1 MSINYDNLIRHML
14 FKEAFE
20 KMSPEE
26 RSAYVLSARQKEQHN
41 EVMNALNTQQA
52 QLEGLLNQNHFWR
65 DFGANI
71 AGNAAYD
78 SALWLASRLLKLI
91 K

>member
-1 MSINYDNLIRHML
+1 MDWKAYIRQIAL
-14 FKEAFE
+14 SEALD
-20 KMSPEE
+20 KMSDKDRE
-26 RSAYVLSARQKEQHN
+26 AYMLMCSKDEHK
-41 EVMNALNTQQA
+41 EVMDALASQGNKID
-52 QLEGLLNQNHFWR
+52 LLSKQNHFWR